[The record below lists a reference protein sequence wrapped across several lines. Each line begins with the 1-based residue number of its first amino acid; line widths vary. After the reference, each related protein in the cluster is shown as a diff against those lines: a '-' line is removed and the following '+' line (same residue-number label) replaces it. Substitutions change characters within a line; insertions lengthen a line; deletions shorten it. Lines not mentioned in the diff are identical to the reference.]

1 MSVRVRFAPSP
12 TGFVHIGSLR
22 TALYNYL
29 FAKGKGG
36 KYVLRIE
43 DTDQTRY
50 VKGAIEG
57 MLDSMDWAGVHHD
70 EGFQLEEGQLV
81 EKGEFGPYMQSRRL
95 EIYQK
100 HIKQL
105 LHQQDAYH
113 CFCSKER
120 IDQLREEQKSR
131 GETPRYDGHCKGLSP
146 EEVSEKLLKEE
157 DYVIRMKLPKN
168 REIAFED
175 LVRGKMTFNTEDMD
189 DQVLIKSDGF
199 PTYHFAVVVDDYLMG
214 ITHIIRGEEWVTST
228 PKHIHLYK
236 CFGWDLPSYVHL
248 PNILNKDKK
257 KLSKRQGDVAVE
269 DFQKKGYLPEA
280 LVNYIALIGWSPED
294 NQEIFTMEELQE
306 KFDLKRV
313 SKSGGVFDVEK
324 LNWVNN
330 HYIKEADNHRLANL
344 AIPYLEEAGYL
355 KPGQGQEEISWVQ
368 DLMEVL
374 KEYLDYLAQVPEKAE
389 IFFKEEMEITP
400 EGKEILADDHI
411 ESLLEA
417 FYEKVKNAEEIDE
430 AFGKQVFKDLKKEVG
445 AKGPK
450 LFKPARVA
458 VTGETQGPDLTL
470 VMKILGREKLLKRI
484 RFVQEQIKS

>member
-29 FAKGKGG
+29 FAKGNDG
-36 KYVLRIE
+36 KYILRIE
-43 DTDQTRY
+43 DTDRARY
-50 VKGAIEG
+50 VEGAVEG
-57 MLDSMDWAGVHHD
+57 MIESMSWAGIHHD
-70 EGFQLEEGQLV
+70 EGFQIEGDTLI

-105 LHQQDAYH
+105 LNQKDAYH

-120 IDQLREEQKSR
+120 LDRVREEQKAK
-131 GETPRYDGHCKGLSP
+131 GETPKYDGHCRGLSE
-146 EEVSEKLLKEE
+146 EEVQEKITSGE
-157 DYVIRMKLPKN
+157 DFVIRLKIPEGQ
-168 REIAFED
+168 EIEFED
-175 LVRGKMTFNTEDMD
+175 VVRGKMSFHASDID

-228 PKHIHLYK
+228 PKHIQLYRS
-236 CFGWDLPSYVHL
+236 FGWDIPKYVHL

-269 DFQKKGYLPEA
+269 DFKQKGYLPEA

-306 KFDLKRV
+306 NFDLKRV

-324 LNWVNN
+324 LNWFNN
-330 HYIKEADNHRLANL
+330 HYIKEADNHRLAKL
-344 AIPYLEEAGYL
+344 AIPYLEKAGYL
-355 KPGQGQEEISWVQ
+355 TPGQGDAEIHWVE
-368 DLMEVL
+368 DLMEVI
-374 KEYLDYLAQVPEKAE
+374 KEYLDYMAQVPEKAE
-389 IFFKEEMEITP
+389 MFFKEEIRISSEAR
-400 EGKEILADDHI
+400 EILNDDHI
-411 ESLLEA
+411 DQLLEA
-417 FYEKVKNAEEIDE
+417 FYEKVKNAELIDE

-470 VMKILGREKLLKRI
+470 VMKVLGREKLLKRI
-484 RFVQEQIKS
+484 EFVRSQL